1 MRAVIQRV
9 SESRVVI
16 AGRVAGEIGPGLLVL
31 LGVGQG
37 DDETDVACL
46 ADKIVNLRIFK
57 DEDDRMNLSVLE
69 TSGEILVVSQFTLYG
84 DCRRGRRPGYSTAAL
99 PEEANRLYRLFVE
112 SLKSRLVRKVEEGEF
127 QAHME
132 VFLVND
138 GPVTLLIDS
147 KKQF

>member
-1 MRAVIQRV
+1 LRAVIQRV

-37 DDETDVACL
+37 DDETDVAYL
-46 ADKIVNLRIFK
+46 ADKMVNLRIFK
-57 DEDDRMNLSVLE
+57 DEDDRMNLSLLD
-69 TSGEILVVSQFTLYG
+69 TGGEILVVSQFTLFG

-112 SLKSRLVRKVEEGEF
+112 SLKARHVRKVEEGEF
-127 QAHME
+127 QAHM
-132 VFLVND
+132 VVSLVND

>member
-37 DDETDVACL
+37 DDETDVAYL

-69 TSGEILVVSQFTLYG
+69 TSGEILVVSQFTLFG

-132 VFLVND
+132 VSLIND

-147 KKQF
+147 RKQF

>member
-37 DDETDVACL
+37 DDEADVAYL
-46 ADKIVNLRIFK
+46 ADKIINLRIFK
-57 DEDDRMNLSVLE
+57 DEDDRMNLSLLE
-69 TSGEILVVSQFTLYG
+69 TGGEILVVSQFTLFG

-99 PEEANRLYRLFVE
+99 PEKANRLYRLFVE
-112 SLKSRLVRKVEEGEF
+112 SLKTRLVRKVEEGEF
-127 QAHME
+127 QADME
-132 VFLVND
+132 VSLVND

>member
-1 MRAVIQRV
+1 LRAVIQRV